1 MNKII
6 YLLLPLF
13 IYSGC
18 TTTSENIKVAE
29 TFDLKQI
36 GEIYYQ
42 AYDHKWRT
50 DPTINR
56 AFDTKA
62 EAYEYAN
69 EYNKENAHLYIVRM
83 INYRFE
89 IRNVSSTENE
99 LIYTSNDYNDA
110 FDFVDEYKSE
120 FKDLVLYDLKTGK
133 RYEGNL

>member
-18 TTTSENIKVAE
+18 TTTTEKIKTTK

-50 DPTINR
+50 DPSINP
-56 AFDTKA
+56 AFDTKS
-62 EAYEYAN
+62 EAQKYADT
-69 EYNKENAHLYIVRM
+69 YNMYNAHMYVVRM

-110 FDFVDEYKSE
+110 FDFVDEYKAE